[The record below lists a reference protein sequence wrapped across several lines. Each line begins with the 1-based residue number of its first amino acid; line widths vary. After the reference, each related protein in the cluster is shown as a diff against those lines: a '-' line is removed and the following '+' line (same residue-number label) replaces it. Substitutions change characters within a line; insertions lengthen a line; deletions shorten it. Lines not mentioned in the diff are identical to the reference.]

1 MNKVLKIM
9 QHKTHTWIILTQGVA
24 YGTFRGHKHMNES
37 ELINKHLAW
46 FFFKFKIN
54 STAHCQSDSNL

>member
-24 YGTFRGHKHMNES
+24 HGTFRGHKHMNES

-46 FFFKFKIN
+46 FFLN
-54 STAHCQSDSNL
+54 